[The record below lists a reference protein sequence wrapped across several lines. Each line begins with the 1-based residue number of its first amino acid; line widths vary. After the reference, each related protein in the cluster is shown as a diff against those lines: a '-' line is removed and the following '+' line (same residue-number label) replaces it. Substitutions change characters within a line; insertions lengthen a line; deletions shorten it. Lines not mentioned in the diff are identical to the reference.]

1 MNQNIP
7 IDLDYS
13 EYGWED
19 HDREEEEIIRQME
32 GDDIVPKM
40 RSQEQIHTRSHGGGG
55 TYSSQDSSASRTHCY
70 KTFKGNHITVWE
82 YMDVQWEV
90 ALDDKKKKMAKCK
103 FCSKVLSANPFGG
116 TRHLKIHTGN

>member
-32 GDDIVPKM
+32 GDDIV
-40 RSQEQIHTRSHGGGG
+40 H
-55 TYSSQDSSASRTHCY
+55 
-70 KTFKGNHITVWE
+70 
-82 YMDVQWEV
+82 
-90 ALDDKKKKMAKCK
+90 
-103 FCSKVLSANPFGG
+103 
-116 TRHLKIHTGN
+116 